1 MEPAR
6 RNARGEEWRRLD
18 DEALEELLVERWL
31 HRGLLLG
38 IILLAAAVTT
48 LLGARGLAGWRE
60 EVLVGILVA
69 LGLVLGA
76 IVFAM
81 RQRDLAI
88 HRELRRRRRARP
100 GADG

>member
-1 MEPAR
+1 MTAR
-6 RNARGEEWRRLD
+6 REARGQEWRRLGD
-18 DEALEELLVERWL
+18 QALEELLVERWL
-31 HRGLLLG
+31 RRGVLLG
-38 IILLAAAVTT
+38 VIFLAAAVAT
-48 LLGARGLAGWRE
+48 LLGARGLGGWRE

-69 LGLVLGA
+69 LALVLGA

-88 HRELRRRRRARP
+88 HRELRRRRRAHP